1 MEEKAG
7 SAAQPCVER
16 SLSTMEFQVLSS
28 YLDSLGERYGVPGL
42 DFKIM
47 KEHQTVYRHM
57 AGCSDYLGRRPVEGS
72 ELYDLYSCT
81 KVVTMTGVMQLV
93 EQGKLGLEDKL
104 SDYLPEFAQVRVA
117 DQFDLAAGGWP
128 RQDAP
133 SHPAQTPITI
143 RHLMTMTAGLSY
155 NTEGEPL
162 QEMIRRNPMAT
173 TRELVGEIAK
183 MPLLFEPGTHWSY
196 ALCHDVLG
204 AVIEVVSGESF
215 SDYLTRHIFQ
225 PLGMEDAYFHLP
237 PQARFRRFAQY
248 TDDPQTGKKLPAG
261 MGNHYRLTPLF
272 ESGGAGL
279 TASLDSYIL
288 LLDALSCGGV
298 GATGKRILTPA
309 SVEAMGKNQL
319 QGEPLQDFIRFG
331 RIGYSYGLGVRVMVD
346 NSAARTPLG
355 EFGWDG
361 AAGAFGLIDP
371 IHHVSL
377 FYTQQILNM
386 GPVYYEIHPRLRDL
400 AFEELA
406 RVGLV

>member
-1 MEEKAG
+1 MELQA
-7 SAAQPCVER
+7 
-16 SLSTMEFQVLSS
+16 LTS
-28 YLDSLGERYGVPGL
+28 YLDSLGEQYGVPGL

-47 KEHQTVYRHM
+47 KEHETVYRHM
-57 AGCSDYLGRRPVEGS
+57 AGHSDYLGQRPVEGN

-117 DQFDLAAGGWP
+117 DNFDFTAGGWP
-128 RQDAP
+128 SQDVP
-133 SHPAQTPITI
+133 SHPAKEPITI
-143 RHLMTMTAGLSY
+143 RQLMTMTAGLSY
-155 NTEGEPL
+155 NTDGEPL
-162 QEMIRRNPMAT
+162 RELIQKNPMAT
-173 TRELVGEIAK
+173 TRELVGAMAK
-183 MPLLFEPGTHWSY
+183 MPLLFEPGSHWSY
-196 ALCHDVLG
+196 ALCHDVLA
-204 AVIEVVSGESF
+204 AVIEVVSGESY
-215 SDYLTRHIFQ
+215 SDYLTHHIFQ
-225 PLGMEDAYFHLP
+225 PLGMKDAYFHLP
-237 PQARFRRFAQY
+237 PEARFRRFAQY

-261 MGNHYRLTPLF
+261 MGNHYRLTPLY

-298 GATGKRILTPA
+298 GATGNRILTPDSIA
-309 SVEAMGKNQL
+309 EMGKNQL
-319 QGEPLQDFIRFG
+319 HGEPLQDFIRFG

-346 NSAARTPLG
+346 NSAAKSPLG

-371 IHHVSL
+371 IHHISL

-386 GPVYYEIHPRLRDL
+386 GPVYFEIHPHLRDVVY
-400 AFEELA
+400 EDLA
-406 RVGLV
+406 RAGLV